1 MTWGSGQS
9 QTSESTFRVSEVD
22 GAWRVSQGQSL
33 YGDFQT
39 RGDAV
44 RAACFGARA
53 ANKRGAMSRVVAA
66 PEDQRIDP
74 YESHFGD

>member
-1 MTWGSGQS
+1 LTWGSGQS

-22 GAWRVSQGQSL
+22 GAWPVSQGQSL
-33 YGDFQT
+33 YGNFQT

>member
-1 MTWGSGQS
+1 
-9 QTSESTFRVSEVD
+9 
-22 GAWRVSQGQSL
+22 L
-33 YGDFQT
+33 YGNFQT